1 MPTFVKEQPDN
12 RQYNSTFRNP
22 INSRLLSCIFLF
34 FIFYF
39 LFFNIASAQTDEE
52 KMADLRTQIEVLEKQ
67 AEQYRGTIAQTQAE
81 ATTLK
86 NQIANLK
93 NQITSLQTQILLTGK
108 KIDKTKIELNNTQ
121 NNIFNTQEKIDKQKN
136 TIGRLLLFM
145 DRMDKDNLLSI
156 ILKHNNLSEYFRQT
170 QSAMSVNANLMNL
183 VDDLQNTENQ
193 LNQNKYSL
201 EGKKKD
207 LESLEQQQNIQKI
220 SLDQATKD
228 KNQLLKN
235 TKGQEAQYQKMLAE
249 VERQESVFFS
259 QLREL
264 ETHVIQGGLYIV
276 HVTASSLPKKG
287 TKLFQWPEE
296 EYRIT
301 QGYGCTKYARCG
313 RSRGPY
319 NGAPHNGIDMA
330 AGYGSPIKTIA
341 DGQII
346 ANGKNDGWGNWV
358 AIQHP
363 NQYNLV
369 STYSHMSALSFLQV
383 GTQVYAGQVIGYEG
397 STGNVTGSH
406 LHLSIYKDFFTY
418 INEKKD
424 QLYFNY
430 FEGSVNPLDY
440 L

>member
-1 MPTFVKEQPDN
+1 MANLKVQIQTLEQ
-12 RQYNSTFRNP
+12 Q
-22 INSRLLSCIFLF
+22 
-34 FIFYF
+34 
-39 LFFNIASAQTDEE
+39 A
-52 KMADLRTQIEVLEKQ
+52 TQLK
-67 AEQYRGTIAQTQAE
+67 GTISQKQEQAD
-81 ATTLK
+81 TLK

-93 NQITSLQTQILLTGK
+93 GQITSLQTQISLTGK
-108 KIDKTKIELNNTQ
+108 KIDKTKIELNDVQ

-145 DRMDKDNLLSI
+145 DRMDKENFLSI
-156 ILKHNNLSEYFRQT
+156 ILKNNDLSDYFRQA
-170 QSAMSVNANLMNL
+170 QSAMTVNANLMNL
-183 VDDLQNTENQ
+183 VGDLQNTENQ
-193 LNQNKYSL
+193 LNQNKNNL
-201 EGKKKD
+201 EDKKKD
-207 LESLEQQQNIQKI
+207 LESLKQQQNIQKV

-228 KNQLLKN
+228 KNQLLKD
-235 TKGQEAQYQKMLAE
+235 TKGQEAAYQKMLAE

-276 HVTASSLPKKG
+276 HVTASVNLPKKQKG
-287 TKLFQWPEE
+287 LFKWPEE

-301 QGYGCTKYARCG
+301 QGYGCTRYARCG
-313 RSRGPY
+313 RKSGPY

-330 AGYGSPIKTIA
+330 AGYGSSIKAIA
-341 DGQII
+341 SGEII

-358 AIQHP
+358 AIKHH

-369 STYSHMSALSFLQV
+369 SIYSHMSALSFLQV
-383 GTQVYAGQVIGYEG
+383 GTQVYSGQVIGYEG

-406 LHLSIYKDFFTY
+406 LHLSVYKDFFTY
-418 INEKKD
+418 INDKKD

>member
-1 MPTFVKEQPDN
+1 MTYFAKKVN
-12 RQYNSTFRNP
+12 
-22 INSRLLSCIFLF
+22 ILLVILVSGYCLGAGAF
-34 FIFYF
+34 
-39 LFFNIASAQTDEE
+39 SAYALTDEE
-52 KMADLRTQIEVLEKQ
+52 KMAQLKTQIEVLEKQ
-67 AEQYRGTIAQTQAE
+67 AEQYRGTIAQTQEQAN
-81 ATTLK
+81 TLK

-93 NQITSLQTQILLTGK
+93 AQITALQNQLSLTGK
-108 KIDKTKIELNNTQ
+108 KIDKTKIEINNVK
-121 NNIFNTQEKIDKQKN
+121 NNIFDTQAKIDKQRS
-136 TIGRLLLFM
+136 TIGQLLLFM
-145 DRMDKDNLLSI
+145 DRRDKESLLSI
-156 ILKHNNLSEYFRQT
+156 ILKNSDFAEYFRET
-170 QSAMSVNANLMNL
+170 QAVLNVNKSLMDL
-183 VDDLQNTENQ
+183 VDDLENTEERLSQ
-193 LNQNKYSL
+193 DKFSL

-207 LESLEQQQNIQKI
+207 LESLKQQQSAQKS

-228 KNQLLKN
+228 KNQLLQQ

-249 VERQESVFFS
+249 VEIQESIFFS

-276 HVTASSLPKKG
+276 HVTANGNLPKKKKG
-287 TKLFQWPEE
+287 LFQWPEE
-296 EYRIT
+296 DYRIT
-301 QGYGCTKYARCG
+301 QGYGCTSYARCNR
-313 RSRGPY
+313 RSGPY

-330 AGYGSPIKTIA
+330 AGFGSSIKAIA
-341 DGQII
+341 AGQII

-369 STYSHMSALSFLQV
+369 SVYTHMSALSFLQV

-397 STGNVTGSH
+397 NTGNVTGSH
-406 LHLSIYKDFFTY
+406 LHLSLYKDFFTY
-418 INEKKD
+418 INDKKD

>member
-1 MPTFVKEQPDN
+1 MSRF
-12 RQYNSTFRNP
+12 
-22 INSRLLSCIFLF
+22 INKSKNIVNCQVFLF
-34 FIFYF
+34 FLLFVFYF
-39 LFFNIASAQTDEE
+39 LFSVNFVFAQTDEE
-52 KMADLRTQIEVLEKQ
+52 KMADLRAQIQALEQQ
-67 AEQYRGTIAQTQAE
+67 AEQLKGTIFQTQTE
-81 ATTLK
+81 AATLK

-93 NQITSLQTQILLTGK
+93 NQIASLKTQISLTGK
-108 KIDKTKIELNNTQ
+108 KIDKTKIEINDVQ

-156 ILKHNNLSEYFRQT
+156 ILKNNDLSDYFRQT
-170 QSAMSVNANLMNL
+170 QSAITVSANLMNL
-183 VDDLQNTENQ
+183 VDDLQNTEDR
-193 LNQNKYSL
+193 LNENKDNL

-207 LESLEQQQNIQKI
+207 LESLKQQQNAQKI

-228 KNQLLKN
+228 KDQLLRD
-235 TKGQEAQYQKMLAE
+235 TKGQEAEYQKMLAE

-276 HVTASSLPKKG
+276 QVTASSLPKKG
-287 TKLFQWPEE
+287 TKLFRWPEE
-296 EYRIT
+296 GYRIT

-313 RSRGPY
+313 RKSGPY

-330 AGYGSPIKTIA
+330 AGFGTPIYAIA

-383 GTQVYAGQVIGYEG
+383 GTSIYAGQVIGYEG
-397 STGNVTGSH
+397 STGNATGSH
-406 LHLSIYKDFFTY
+406 LHLSVYKDFFTY
-418 INEKKD
+418 VNEKKD

>member
-1 MPTFVKEQPDN
+1 MF
-12 RQYNSTFRNP
+12 F
-22 INSRLLSCIFLF
+22 CFLF
-34 FIFYF
+34 FSFR
-39 LFFNIASAQTDEE
+39 LVLAQTDEE
-52 KMADLRTQIEVLEKQ
+52 KMADLKAQIQVLEQQ
-67 AEQYRGTIAQTQAE
+67 AEKYRGTIAQTQAE

-86 NQIANLK
+86 NQITNLK
-93 NQITSLQTQILLTGK
+93 NQIASLQTQISLTGK
-108 KIDKTKIELNNTQ
+108 KIDKTKIEINDVQ

-136 TIGRLLLFM
+136 TIGQILLLM
-145 DRMDKDNLLSI
+145 DRRDKDTLLSI
-156 ILKHNNLSEYFRQT
+156 ILKNNNLSGYFRQT
-170 QSAMSVNANLMNL
+170 QSAMIVNENLISL

-193 LNQNKYSL
+193 LSENKGNL
-201 EGKKKD
+201 EDKKKD
-207 LESLEQQQNIQKI
+207 LESLKQQQNAQKN
-220 SLDQATKD
+220 SLDQVTKGKD
-228 KNQLLKN
+228 QLLKD
-235 TKGQEAQYQKMLAE
+235 TKGQEAQYQKMLAD

-276 HVTASSLPKKG
+276 HITALSLPKKG

-296 EYRIT
+296 GYRIT

-313 RSRGPY
+313 SSRGPY

-330 AGYGSPIKTIA
+330 SGYGDPIHTIA
-341 DGQII
+341 EGKII

-369 STYSHMSALSFLQV
+369 SIYSHMSALSFLQV
-383 GTQVYAGQVIGYEG
+383 GTAVYAGQVIGYEG
-397 STGNVTGSH
+397 ATGNVTGSH
-406 LHLSIYKDFFTY
+406 LHLSLYKDFFTY
-418 INEKKD
+418 VNEKKD

-430 FEGSVNPLDY
+430 FEGSINPLDY

>member
-1 MPTFVKEQPDN
+1 MKNLNF
-12 RQYNSTFRNP
+12 
-22 INSRLLSCIFLF
+22 LIFLF
-34 FIFYF
+34 TFYF
-39 LFFNIASAQTDEE
+39 LIFDFNFACAKTDEE
-52 KMADLRTQIEVLEKQ
+52 KMADLKAQIQVLEQQ
-67 AEQYRGTIAQTQAE
+67 AEQYRGTILQTQAE

-86 NQIANLK
+86 NQIASLK
-93 NQITSLQTQILLTGK
+93 SQISALQTQILLTGK
-108 KIDKTKIELNNTQ
+108 KIDKTKIEINDVQ
-121 NNIFNTQEKIDKQKN
+121 KNIFDTQEKIDKQKN
-136 TIGRLLLFM
+136 TIGQLLLFM

-156 ILKHNNLSEYFRQT
+156 ILKNNDLSDYFRQT
-170 QSAMSVNANLMNL
+170 QSAITINANLMNL
-183 VDDLQNTENQ
+183 VNDLQDKENQ
-193 LNQNKYSL
+193 LNQNKGNL
-201 EGKKKD
+201 EDKKQD
-207 LESLEQQQNIQKI
+207 LESLKKHQSSQKV

-228 KNQLLKN
+228 KDQLLKD
-235 TKGQEAQYQKMLAE
+235 TKGQEAQYQKKIVE

-276 HVTASSLPKKG
+276 HIMASSLPKKG

-296 EYRIT
+296 SYRIT
-301 QGYGCTKYARCG
+301 QGYGCTTYARCN
-313 RSRGPY
+313 RRNAPY
-319 NGAPHNGIDMA
+319 NGAPHNGIDMV
-330 AGYGSPIKTIA
+330 AGFGGQIHAIA

-383 GTQVYAGQVIGYEG
+383 GTQVYSGQVIGYEG
-397 STGNVTGSH
+397 NTGNATGSH